1 MDQHL
6 VWLLILLVVGVV
18 VSNLMVL
25 KYTSK
30 FKWPTNTDN
39 DKDNENSTDKK
50 TPDDETSSGA
60 KNNEHSKSDRSP

>member
-1 MDQHL
+1 MDQYT

-30 FKWPTNTDN
+30 FKWPTKN
-39 DKDNENSTDKK
+39 DSAQRDEKIPDKQDSSGIDNEK
-50 TPDDETSSGA
+50 
-60 KNNEHSKSDRSP
+60 R

>member
-6 VWLLILLVVGVV
+6 VWLLILLVVGVI

-30 FKWPTNTDN
+30 FKWPT
-39 DKDNENSTDKK
+39 KDTTEKDKK
-50 TPDDETSSGA
+50 TPNDKTSSGA
-60 KNNEHSKSDRSP
+60 DHSKEDSGS

>member
-6 VWLLILLVVGVV
+6 VWLLILLVIGVV

-30 FKWPTNTDN
+30 FKWPTN
-39 DKDNENSTDKK
+39 KDSSTDKK
-50 TPDDETSSGA
+50 TPDNETSSGA

>member
-30 FKWPTNTDN
+30 FKWPTN
-39 DKDNENSTDKK
+39 KDTNKDSSTDKK
-50 TPDDETSSGA
+50 TPDNETSSGA

>member
-6 VWLLILLVVGVV
+6 VWLIILLVVGVI

-30 FKWPTNTDN
+30 FKWPTP
-39 DKDNENSTDKK
+39 KDDSYKNEK
-50 TPDDETSSGA
+50 TPDDDSTDADSAKTDRDHKGSG
-60 KNNEHSKSDRSP
+60 